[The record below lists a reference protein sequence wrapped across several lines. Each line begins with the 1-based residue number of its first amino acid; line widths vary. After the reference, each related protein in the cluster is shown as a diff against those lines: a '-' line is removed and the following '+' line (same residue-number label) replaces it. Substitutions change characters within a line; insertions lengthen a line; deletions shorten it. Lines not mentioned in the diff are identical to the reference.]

1 MPKPKIKTKLDRVVD
16 KSVERMKENAQQTK
30 KTAPLSSRSE
40 KEQELEKVLS
50 ATEKEMDERANVDR
64 ILKQGMSDQ
73 GIVNR
78 EQAKQA
84 IKRVGKRAKAF
95 AGGFVKG
102 MKKPAEGIL
111 AGGKKVAEGLKEG
124 GKAFMKDIED

>member
-1 MPKPKIKTKLDRVVD
+1 MPKPKPKTKLDKAVD
-16 KSVERMKENAQQTK
+16 KSVERMKENQQTK

-50 ATEKEMDERANVDR
+50 ATEQEMAERANVDR

-102 MKKPAEGIL
+102 MKQPAEGIL
-111 AGGKKVAEGLKEG
+111 AGGKKVAAGLKEG